1 MNWSTGFS
9 ARYYM
14 ELVDAATWRDIERY
28 EITGGSIARSAG
40 DLMEA
45 ADLDMTDIPGS
56 GDVWVR
62 VYLDARQG
70 NSGDREALFTGLL
83 SAPTASW
90 DGVRRSYK
98 TECYSVLKPPADV
111 LLSRGWYAPAGTV
124 GATLAAELLAVGA
137 APVSCDNGSPRLTTA
152 IVAENGETYL
162 SMAHKILQAI
172 DWRIRIS
179 GSGEISVCRKAESPS
194 ATFDVLENDIIE
206 LAVTDNMDWFN
217 CPNVFRAIS
226 GDLMAIARDDDPNS
240 PLSTVSRG
248 REIWMEDVNC
258 ILSDNESIAG
268 YALRR
273 LTEEQS
279 PVRTVNY
286 SRRYQPDVY
295 IGDIVTLNHPA
306 QNISGEFRITSQKIE
321 LGYGARTSEE
331 AQQV

>member
-1 MNWSTGFS
+1 MNWTTGFS

-14 ELVDAATWRDIERY
+14 ELVDAASWRDIERY
-28 EITGGSIARSAG
+28 DITGGSIARSAG

-45 ADLDMTDIPGS
+45 ADIDMTEIPGG
-56 GDVWVR
+56 GDAWVR

-70 NSGDREALFTGLL
+70 DSGDRQALFTGLL
-83 SAPTASW
+83 SAPTATW
-90 DGVRRSYK
+90 DGVRKTYK

-124 GATLAAELLAVGA
+124 GATLAAELLSVGA
-137 APVSCDNGSPRLTTA
+137 APVSCDNGSPRLVTA
-152 IVAENGETYL
+152 VVAENGETHL
-162 SMAHKILQAI
+162 SMARKILAAI

-179 GSGEISVCRKAESPS
+179 GNGEIHVCPKAASPS
-194 ATFDVLENDIIE
+194 ATFDALENDIVE
-206 LAVTDNMDWFN
+206 LAVTDSRNWFS

-248 REIWMEDVNC
+248 REIWREEANC
-258 ILSDNESIAG
+258 ALSDNENIAA

-273 LTEEQS
+273 LAEEQA
-279 PVRTVNY
+279 PVRTVSY
-286 SRRYQPDVY
+286 ARRYQPDVY

-306 QNISGEFRITSQKIE
+306 QGISGEFRITSQKIE
-321 LGYGARTSEE
+321 LGYGARTTEE
-331 AQQV
+331 AQEV